1 MWLFQASADP
11 AAAQVSAILVVRQ
24 LMKQQLQHPSMPH
37 FLNCTS
43 AAAAAVAAG
52 DLDDTS
58 DWSDLLRPR
67 GGDGMGDDGSGF

>member
-1 MWLFQASADP
+1 
-11 AAAQVSAILVVRQ
+11 
-24 LMKQQLQHPSMPH
+24 MKQQLQHLSMPQ
-37 FLNCTS
+37 FLTHIV